1 MTARAAARA
10 WCLGAAGLLVAAAP
24 ALAQPAG
31 PATAA
36 SAASAPAPAPV
47 SAVQGPAADVQEP
60 RAYGYFVGDVVARRI
75 QLQVPAGLAL
85 DTASLPRPGKRGG
98 ALELRSVAWRQA
110 AQALVVEYQVLLSP
124 PTPRVL
130 EMPAFE
136 LRFTGAGGQPAGS
149 LRIEAWPVAVSP
161 LVAAGDP
168 PARRGYGEMQPDEPP
183 PQRDLQP
190 HAQRLLALA
199 AVAALLGL
207 YLLHVYVGLPWWAR
221 RYRPFGLAWH
231 TLRGLPENADEAV
244 RRQAWADVHAAL
256 NRTAGRALLDQD
268 VPAFVAAQPR
278 WRAVQAELHEFFARS
293 RRSFFAGE
301 PAGDDL
307 VWLRGF
313 CRRCRDV
320 ERGAA

>member
-1 MTARAAARA
+1 MTAWALAGLL
-10 WCLGAAGLLVAAAP
+10 WAAGLLGAVP
-24 ALAQPAG
+24 VALAQQTAPA
-31 PATAA
+31 AAA
-36 SAASAPAPAPV
+36 SAASAPAPRA
-47 SAVQGPAADVQEP
+47 PAAAVEGLAAEVQEP

-110 AQALVVEYQVLLSP
+110 AQELVVEYQVLLSP

-136 LRFTGAGGQPAGS
+136 LRFTGAGGQPASS
-149 LRIEAWPVAVSP
+149 LRIDAWPVAVSP

-199 AVAALLGL
+199 GVAALLGL

-221 RYRPFGLAWH
+221 RYRPFGLAWQA
-231 TLRGLPENADEAV
+231 LRGLPAEPQEAQ
-244 RRQAWADVHAAL
+244 RRQAWANVHAAL

-268 VPAFVAAQPR
+268 VPAFVDMHPR
-278 WRAVQAELHEFFARS
+278 WRALQAELHEFFARS

-307 VWLRGF
+307 AWLRGF

>member
-1 MTARAAARA
+1 MSR
-10 WCLGAAGLLVAAAP
+10 LVAALALTLAFMGAP
-24 ALAQPAG
+24 RAQPMAE
-31 PATAA
+31 
-36 SAASAPAPAPV
+36 PV
-47 SAVQGPAADVQEP
+47 AQIEEP

-75 QLQVPAGLAL
+75 QLQLPAGVAL

-98 ALELRSVAWRQA
+98 ALELRSVAWRQSA
-110 AQALVVEYQVLLSP
+110 HELVVEYQVLLSP

-130 EMPAFE
+130 EMPPFE

-149 LRIEAWPVAVSP
+149 LRIDAWPVAVSP

-168 PARRGYGEMQPDEPP
+168 PARRGYGEMQPDETP
-183 PQRDLQP
+183 PQRDLRP

-199 AVAALLGL
+199 AVAAVLGL

-221 RYRPFGLAWH
+221 RHRPFGQAWQA
-231 TLRGLPENADEAV
+231 LRGLPPQPGEAAQ
-244 RRQAWADVHAAL
+244 RQAWAQVHAAL
-256 NRTAGRALLDQD
+256 NRTAGTALLDD
-268 VPAFVAAQPR
+268 GVPAFVSTHPR
-278 WRAVQAELHEFFARS
+278 WRGLQADLHEFFARS

-307 VWLRGF
+307 AWLRGF
-313 CRRCRDV
+313 CRRCRDL